1 MGFSGQCTT
10 PCTSTMDSLV
20 ICVAYLTMPLD
31 TVVSSANS
39 TAWGGVRREGRGLGA
54 VMQPKERSHSL
65 CSRALGGHWAEA
77 LAAWLRGHVDPCW
90 CQ

>member
-20 ICVAYLTMPLD
+20 TCVAYLTMPLD

-39 TAWGGVRREGRGLGA
+39 TAWGRCA
-54 VMQPKERSHSL
+54 AERAWFR
-65 CSRALGGHWAEA
+65 CSDAAE
-77 LAAWLRGHVDPCW
+77 
-90 CQ
+90 